1 MAIFKILFR
10 LWVVQFYKLN
20 VAFFLFLFLFFFGI
34 VSPGM
39 QIPYH
44 LSIIHSEINS
54 LFILAFVI
62 ICWLFY
68 NLKCVAFF
76 ATIIQNY
83 KHSFLCELQAIKE
96 KKLLVMIMGCHVLV
110 FLPVT
115 VYAFIVTC
123 IAWQQHKF
131 IAAFVIILS
140 ILLMILASSYH
151 LKKMLVC
158 ITPGSPSGLPANLFG
173 LRFIVPYFLYPLLYI
188 LHEKK
193 VSLFALKIFSFL
205 LFYLVFTRLADNF
218 DKDTFINILI
228 LIGYFHSILLF
239 HVHKFLEE
247 KCSFTRNLPLIILK
261 RMMIFFVPVCLLYLP
276 EVFYLCINGTALLS
290 IQNII
295 ILYIMLIA
303 QLMLYTSIIYV
314 SNFQLKVYL
323 RWIFALAFVFIF
335 LNKLMNLDLLIAIQ
349 FLVSYLL
356 FKFRYF
362 KYEHVI
368 YSN

>member
-1 MAIFKILFR
+1 MVIFKILFR

-20 VAFFLFLFLFFFGI
+20 VAFFLFLFIFFFGI

-54 LFILAFVI
+54 FFILAFAI
-62 ICWLFY
+62 ICWFLY
-68 NLKCVAFF
+68 NLKCVSFF
-76 ATIIQNY
+76 EMVIQKY
-83 KHSFLCELQAIKE
+83 KGSFFCELQAIKE
-96 KKLLVMIMGCHVLV
+96 KKLLVMIITCHVLV

-115 VYAFIVTC
+115 VYASIVAC

-131 IAAFVIILS
+131 IVAVVIILS
-140 ILLMILASSYH
+140 ILLMTLASSYH
-151 LKKMLVC
+151 LKKMLVDL
-158 ITPGSPSGLPANLFG
+158 TSGSLSILPANLFDR
-173 LRFIVPYFLYPLLYI
+173 RFILPYFLYPLYYI
-188 LHEKK
+188 IYEKK

-239 HVHKFLEE
+239 NVHKFIEE
-247 KCSFTRNLPLIILK
+247 KCSFTRNLPLTILK
-261 RMMIFFVPVCLLYLP
+261 RMAVFFVPVCLLYLP
-276 EVFYLCINGTALLS
+276 EVFYLGINGTALLS
-290 IQNII
+290 IQDII
-295 ILYIMLIA
+295 IMYVMLIA
-303 QLMLYTSIIYV
+303 QLMLYISIIYV
-314 SNFQLKVYL
+314 SNFQMKVYL
-323 RWIFALAFVFIF
+323 RWIFALAFVFVF
-335 LNKLMNLDLLIAIQ
+335 LNKLMNLELLIAIQ
-349 FLVSYLL
+349 FLGSYLL

-362 KYEHVI
+362 KYEHVV